1 MADDPKLVPLTPI
14 EGKRLIPITPIETSR
29 LIPITPID
37 TSRLVPMEP
46 IDTSRLIPMEP
57 IDTSRLI
64 PMEPIDTTR
73 LKPLRPIADGIY
85 CADAAEG
92 PALDFWRPDGEPTEA
107 GLAQLRAAVKQALR
121 TVSCL
126 ESEHPDKSGRKR
138 RSVVLNLRG
147 VPSPPTKDAGRAV
160 FKLVKEFIMNDVE
173 VATAF
178 RDHLREAA
186 ARNISDFE
194 AGSALTRVPNV
205 EGAPGV
211 MDTTP
216 VPAFRRTRPTMF
228 DLDRSARPVETWDP
242 CHPYWYLGFWDY
254 DSRVKI
260 WVSRHELPIEPGPRE
275 LFGGGPAQGQ
285 GGIGPA
291 PPPPPAPEPELLGW
305 AYLRFGPSDTGP
317 FLSIPLHEGPNIV
330 RVADYYGASA
340 DLPEELDS
348 PIYEPFQWA
357 FWETGGYVGWLI
369 VWHADQ
375 WFGQYHGDHCWVNA
389 DLFGRLSIRF
399 QAVHSLRVERVLVRL
414 NDMII
419 ADVDYMPDIIVHA
432 GQTETLDLDDS
443 ISLHRRES
451 LLYPRDKDSEKY
463 DWHAILNNP
472 VLIQA
477 SKDLGQAW
485 SGKYCPWDKDDM
497 YDDPEPRLWCSEFAH
512 WVIQNSTDISIAPS
526 RSFLTVA
533 AIASVFRQLDRF
545 IYPGSTQ
552 YHRLGQSVKPG
563 FYMATKAGNHSTFFI
578 YWLKPDP
585 RTPKVHTDVESWIG
599 SIRQGPLRLEGVPF
613 LGHFDS
619 TRDINWCWTI
629 SGNWGDKVSLDWCA
643 VARAQD
649 ITWVATARDRIP
661 SDMVVYWR
669 LDCPPWFLDPF
680 TYSDGFGDTR

>member
-1 MADDPKLVPLTPI
+1 
-14 EGKRLIPITPIETSR
+14 
-29 LIPITPID
+29 
-37 TSRLVPMEP
+37 MEP

-73 LKPLRPIADGIY
+73 LKPLRPIADGVY

-92 PALDFWRPDGEPTEA
+92 PAPDFWRPDGEPTEA
-107 GLAQLRAAVKQALR
+107 GLAQLRVAVKQALR

-138 RSVVLNLRG
+138 RSLVLNLCG

-178 RDHLREAA
+178 RDHLRDAA
-186 ARNISDFE
+186 ARNIANFE
-194 AGSALTRVPNV
+194 ANSALGRVPV
-205 EGAPGV
+205 AEQAPGATETSRV
-211 MDTTP
+211 A
-216 VPAFRRTRPTMF
+216 AFRRGRPRYLDF
-228 DLDRSARPVETWDP
+228 DPGVGPVDEWDP
-242 CHPYWYLGFWDY
+242 CHPGWYLGFWDY
-254 DSRVKI
+254 SSRVTI
-260 WVSRHELPIEPGPRE
+260 RVSRHELPIEPRPWE

-285 GGIGPA
+285 GEIGPA

-305 AYLRFGPSDTGP
+305 AYLRFGPPDTGP
-317 FLSIPLHEGPNIV
+317 FLSIPLHEGPNVV
-330 RVADYYGASA
+330 RVADYYLMTE
-340 DLPEELDS
+340 DFPEGWDDPTYHPWLA
-348 PIYEPFQWA
+348 PFYGSQ
-357 FWETGGYVGWLI
+357 GYIIGWLI
-369 VWHADQ
+369 VWQSDQ
-375 WFGQYHGDHCWVNA
+375 WIGQYHQDHCWVNA

-399 QAVHSLRVERVLVRL
+399 QAVQSLCVDRVLVQL
-414 NDMII
+414 NDAII
-419 ADVDYMPDIIVHA
+419 GDHTSDTIVLA
-432 GQTETLDLDDS
+432 GHTETRELDTE
-443 ISLHRRES
+443 ITQHRQAS